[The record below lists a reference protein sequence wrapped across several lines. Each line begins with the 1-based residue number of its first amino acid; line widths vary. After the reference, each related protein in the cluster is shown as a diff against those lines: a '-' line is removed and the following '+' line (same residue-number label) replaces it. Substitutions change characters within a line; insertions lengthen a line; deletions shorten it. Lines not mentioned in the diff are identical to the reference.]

1 MNQYR
6 SVLASDTLRD
16 QFPILSRQVKGKPL
30 VYLDTAA
37 TAQKPMAVV
46 EAVRQSMV
54 ETNAN
59 VRRAVHTLSAE
70 ATRKHEAA
78 RATVA
83 RFMGAQPE
91 GVVFTKGCT
100 EAINLVAATLIRPGD
115 RVVLT
120 EMEHHSNIV
129 PWQLA
134 GARLEIVPMRDD
146 FTLDLEQLAEKVK
159 GARLVAVGHVSN
171 ALGTL
176 HPVEE
181 IVRIAHAEGA
191 LVLLDGAQA
200 APAMP
205 VDFAGLGADFYV
217 FSGHKAYG
225 PTGIGALI
233 SHPELLDTLPPYQG
247 GGDMID
253 TVTFEQTTFAPIP
266 HRFEAGTPPIAEAA
280 GLAAALDFLDG
291 LDRERIWS
299 HESALGD
306 KAHQELSD
314 LGGVRVLRRNGA
326 AGVVSFTIDGVHP
339 HDVATLL
346 DQQGIA
352 VRAGHH
358 CCQPLMRRLGV
369 PATTRA
375 SFGVYSTASDVDA
388 LVSGVKKVKEVFG

>member
-1 MNQYR
+1 MAFD
-6 SVLASDTLRD
+6 VAAVRD
-16 QFPILSRQVKGKPL
+16 QFPILSRQVRGRPL

-37 TAQKPMAVV
+37 TAQKPLAVV
-46 EAVRQSMV
+46 DAVRQSMV

-70 ATRKHEAA
+70 ATQKHEAA

-83 RFMGAQPE
+83 RFLGASPE
-91 GVVFTKGCT
+91 EIVFTKGCT

-134 GARLEIVPMRDD
+134 GAKLEVVPMRDD
-146 FTLDLEQLAEKVK
+146 FTLDLAALEKMAK
-159 GARLVAVGHVSN
+159 GARLVAVGQVSN
-171 ALGTL
+171 ALGTVHTL
-176 HPVEE
+176 AE
-181 IVRIAHAEGA
+181 IVEIAHAAGA
-191 LVLLDGAQA
+191 LVLADGAQA

-205 VDFAGLGADFYV
+205 VDVQALGVDFYV
-217 FSGHKAYG
+217 LSGHKAYG
-225 PTGIGALI
+225 PTGIGALYGRR
-233 SHPELLDTLPPYQG
+233 SVLEDLPPYQG

-253 TVTFEQTTFAPIP
+253 TVTFEETTFAPVP

-280 GLAAALDFLDG
+280 GLAVALTFLDSLG
-291 LDRERIWS
+291 REDVWS
-299 HESALGD
+299 HESRLGD
-306 KAHQELSD
+306 LAQEELAA
-314 LGGVRVLRRNGA
+314 LPGVRVLRRMGA

-375 SFGVYSTASDVDA
+375 SFGVYSTEADVES
-388 LVSGVKKVKEVFG
+388 LVAGVRKVKEVFG

>member
-1 MNQYR
+1 MEP
-6 SVLASDTLRD
+6 SMAFDVAAVRD
-16 QFPILSRQVKGKPL
+16 QFPILSRQVRGRPL

-37 TAQKPMAVV
+37 TAQKPLAVV
-46 EAVRQSMV
+46 DAVRQSMV

-70 ATRKHEAA
+70 ATQKHEAA

-83 RFMGAQPE
+83 RFLGASPE
-91 GVVFTKGCT
+91 EIVFTKGCT

-134 GARLEIVPMRDD
+134 GAKLEVVPMRDD
-146 FTLDLEQLAEKVK
+146 FTLDLAALEKMAK
-159 GARLVAVGHVSN
+159 GARLVAVGQVSN
-171 ALGTL
+171 ALGTVHTL
-176 HPVEE
+176 AE
-181 IVRIAHAEGA
+181 IVEIAHAAGA
-191 LVLLDGAQA
+191 LVLADGAQA

-205 VDFAGLGADFYV
+205 VDVQALGVDFYV
-217 FSGHKAYG
+217 LSGHKAYG
-225 PTGIGALI
+225 PTGIGALYGRR
-233 SHPELLDTLPPYQG
+233 SVLEDLPPYQG

-253 TVTFEQTTFAPIP
+253 TVTFEETTFAPVP

-280 GLAAALDFLDG
+280 GLAVALTFLDSLG
-291 LDRERIWS
+291 REDVWS
-299 HESALGD
+299 HESRLGD
-306 KAHQELSD
+306 LAQEELAA
-314 LGGVRVLRRNGA
+314 LPGVRVLRRMGA

-375 SFGVYSTASDVDA
+375 SFGVYSTEADVES
-388 LVSGVKKVKEVFG
+388 LVAGVRKVKEVFG